1 MTSGLPKNGCCD
13 SNWSKIYWRMPM
25 LLYCLRGLEDEE
37 IEEKELNYLAWMNW
51 ANRCNRTK
59 IDCRSTSYWTHCS
72 WFNQNPGRPKFPA
85 WWLRVG
91 DAGRPQIEVLRRS
104 VDLDVPPQ
112 RVVGENAG
120 VVGCGCRSGQS
131 QYWAR
136 GKRRSSRGR
145 RFKTTNC
152 DVAHWVTL
160 NEHPTFDY
168 VNRGWWS
175 VYVQTTILLYCYD
188 RYDRCIRLLWTILI
202 INLKEARWP
211 HPTRWRRLIAFSTA

>member
-37 IEEKELNYLAWMNW
+37 IEEKELSYLAWRNW